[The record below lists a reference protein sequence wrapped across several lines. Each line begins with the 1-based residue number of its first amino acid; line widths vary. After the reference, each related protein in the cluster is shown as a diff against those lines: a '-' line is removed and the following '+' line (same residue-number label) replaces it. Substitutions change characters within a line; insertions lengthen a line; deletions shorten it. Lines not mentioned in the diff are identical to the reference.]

1 MELIQV
7 SQYQTFLFC
16 LESDGMNSGE
26 VQARVSILH
35 GNLRSAER
43 IYIDGGNP
51 EEAMAM
57 YRQLLQWDDAIR
69 IADTYALDERH
80 QLRQFFAFVVSVV
93 KADSSIIFH

>member
-1 MELIQV
+1 
-7 SQYQTFLFC
+7 
-16 LESDGMNSGE
+16 MNSGE
-26 VQARVSILH
+26 VQARISILH
-35 GNLRSAER
+35 GNLKSAER

-80 QLRQFFAFVVSVV
+80 HLRWLVQRFLNLNSILSLTFNLI
-93 KADSSIIFH
+93 SSAGRII